1 MAEIDLGPGFGSIS
15 SHDVEERI
23 KVSKPFSTTL
33 EVEREAGGDIV
44 GAVLLVSMKTGRSI
58 YNSRLKIAVNGFSIS
73 RIARPVNE
81 LQLQNAFHS
90 IFVYDLTPIK
100 SRLQDR
106 AEIDIESRD
115 LDILVDGISLIAIYP
130 PNTNA
135 GYVES
140 QNKVYI
146 GPYIL
151 RGGERIYLNARSFG
165 GGDLTIGGIVIP
177 IKKADI
183 KLSLSMNKA
192 VRRLSINSPTELSLR
207 LCGTIA
213 DGKEEVEL
221 ESGCLESECMIKIPW
236 VFIGTSSKKSPEYV
250 IGDIELSPEG
260 RELLVEFE
268 NRGDFE
274 AKELNVVAIWRGTV
288 IGRAVEK
295 PSRRGV
301 VRVPLNMGIT
311 DIEKR
316 SQESPAIVV
325 RIIWRWM
332 GVVEGREKIFRPSPR
347 DSGTVST

>member
-1 MAEIDLGPGFGSIS
+1 LAEIDLGPGFGSIS
-15 SHDVEERI
+15 NHDVEERVT
-23 KVSKPFSTTL
+23 VSKPFSTTL
-33 EVEREAGGDIV
+33 EVEREVGGDIV
-44 GAVLLVSMKTGRSI
+44 GAILLVSMKTSRSI

-81 LQLQNAFHS
+81 LQIQNTFHS

-106 AEIDIESRD
+106 VEIDIESRD
-115 LDILVDGISLIAIYP
+115 LDILIDGISLITMYP
-130 PNTNA
+130 PNTDA
-135 GYVES
+135 GHVES

-151 RGGERIYLNARSFG
+151 RGGERIYLNARSFN

-177 IKKADI
+177 NKRADI
-183 KLSLSMNKA
+183 KLSLSMNKT
-192 VRRLSINSPTELSLR
+192 VRRLSLNSPTELSLR
-207 LCGTIA
+207 LYGTIA
-213 DGKEEVEL
+213 NGREEVEL
-221 ESGCLESECMIKIPW
+221 ESSCPESECMIKIPW
-236 VFIGTSSKKSPEYV
+236 VFIGASNKKSPEYV
-250 IGDIELSPEG
+250 IGDIELSQEG

-268 NRGDFE
+268 NKGDFE
-274 AKELNVVAIWRGTV
+274 AKELNIVAIWRGTV

-301 VRVPLNMGIT
+301 VRVPLSMRIQ

-316 SQESPAIVV
+316 SPESPSIVV

-332 GVVEGREKIFRPSPR
+332 GVVEGREKIFKPSPR
-347 DSGTVST
+347 DPGTIST